1 MYRGINDFMEG
12 YQPRTNIDILKEEK
26 GDVIADSH
34 SILARR
40 RKHFS
45 QKFHVHRN
53 IDARQTEIKTAEL
66 LVPGPSAF
74 EFQMAIETL
83 NRHEPPGIDQIP
95 DELFKQG
102 VAKFVLRSINVLI
115 LFGMKRNCLR
125 SGRSRSVPIYKKGNE
140 TYCSNYRG
148 ILLLQ
153 TT

>member
-1 MYRGINDFMEG
+1 M
-12 YQPRTNIDILKEEK
+12 TNVLK
-26 GDVIADSH
+26 GDKGDLVTDSH

-102 VAKFVLRSINVLI
+102 VAKFALRSINVLI

-125 SGRSRSVPIYKKGNE
+125 SGRSRSLYLSIRRVMKHTVVIIEAYYFCKLRKKFYLTSSSQG
-140 TYCSNYRG
+140 
-148 ILLLQ
+148 
-153 TT
+153 